1 MSGQMSGRAGW
12 PDLAGRI
19 VEGVHRLPIRVY
31 YEDTDFSGIVYHAN
45 YLKYAERGR
54 TDFLRLADVHHS
66 ELLKLDPPLAFA
78 IHKMEIE
85 FLAPARI
92 DELLEVETRYVTA
105 KGARLDVQQTIHRH
119 GTPIWRAMV
128 HAACIDTQGRP
139 RRLPDFAVKALA
151 GHVAA
156 ASQLT

>member
-1 MSGQMSGRAGW
+1 MGQW

-54 TDFLRLADVHHS
+54 TDFLRLAGVHHS

-78 IHKMEIE
+78 VHKMEIE

-105 KGARLDVQQTIHRH
+105 RGARLDIEQTICRDS
-119 GTPIWRAMV
+119 TQIWRGFV
-128 HAACIDTQGRP
+128 RVACIDTGGRP
-139 RRLPDFAVKALA
+139 RRLPVSVVEAL
-151 GHVAA
+151 GGYVAA
-156 ASQLT
+156 ATQSA